1 MHKNLFS
8 DGDIDKKAKRKKH
21 LNDIKRL
28 FNFSSFIFF
37 SIIFSGGLL
46 WGLVDSYANIYLV
59 NELKATSKMIG
70 YSITISVAVSLPIY
84 PFIKIIAEKIGHVH
98 VIFMCLMCNVAKTMV
113 FVSIK

>member
-1 MHKNLFS
+1 MDHCTT
-8 DGDIDKKAKRKKH
+8 DGIVDKKAKRKKH

-28 FNFSSFIFF
+28 FNFSTFIFF

-59 NELKATSKMIG
+59 NELNATSKMIG
-70 YSITISVAVSLPIY
+70 YSITISVAVSLPVY
-84 PFIKIIAEKIGHVH
+84 PFIKTIAEKIGHVH
-98 VIFMCLMCNVAKTMV
+98 VIFWCLMLNVAKTVV